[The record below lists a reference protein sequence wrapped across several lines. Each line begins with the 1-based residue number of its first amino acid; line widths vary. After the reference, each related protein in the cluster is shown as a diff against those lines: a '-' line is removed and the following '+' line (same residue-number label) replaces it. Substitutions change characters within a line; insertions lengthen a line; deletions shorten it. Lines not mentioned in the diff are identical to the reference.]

1 MWMVGDLKVARAA
14 HVDEER
20 VRERR
25 RVARRESMVVW
36 SGVLVVGCLSFV

>member
-1 MWMVGDLKVARAA
+1 MWMVGSLNVARAA

-25 RVARRESMVVW
+25 RVARRVSMVVGR
-36 SGVLVVGCLSFV
+36 SGLGC